1 VDDVY
6 IKNTDSSKSIFS
18 ITQYLLTVKGNGD
31 YIDGLKVQ
39 ELLGKV
45 DLGDESVDG
54 KEIWGIV
61 KWSLFKKDTLRVY
74 EDTSYQHDSV
84 LSEHEE
90 ILKQL
95 RNRFVIQDI
104 IQKTYSS
111 RDESIYVIMSDG
123 KIKKVSEKKGSI
135 DKVEETKLE
144 SIKLPDGEL

>member
-1 VDDVY
+1 MDDVY